1 MSRKS
6 HNYDKIVPKLC
17 NKPPFFRGKR
27 ILVFSLRFF
36 LDQFAQSH
44 TCTHIRT
51 PTITPKCIWK
61 GVKHTRI
68 FTIHGPARSLS
79 PSNSGGR
86 HVSTEITLLS
96 FPGLVRRYGIASDVT
111 SLRTVTQE
119 AHGGRQRG
127 FRHASS
133 FPFGTALTLGP
144 RTLRRGVQKKKIR
157 YFLAW
162 SMYKHWHS
170 LAIFFKAN
178 YLCIEPWGCRWM
190 SWQNTF
196 WADRPAIMSQRTDWR
211 DNSW

>member
-1 MSRKS
+1 MQQT
-6 HNYDKIVPKLC
+6 P
-17 NKPPFFRGKR
+17 
-27 ILVFSLRFF
+27 VFSWKTHIGVFAEVFF
-36 LDQFAQSH
+36 GSICPITH
-44 TCTHIRT
+44 THTHIRT

-170 LAIFFKAN
+170 LAIF
-178 YLCIEPWGCRWM
+178 
-190 SWQNTF
+190 
-196 WADRPAIMSQRTDWR
+196 
-211 DNSW
+211 